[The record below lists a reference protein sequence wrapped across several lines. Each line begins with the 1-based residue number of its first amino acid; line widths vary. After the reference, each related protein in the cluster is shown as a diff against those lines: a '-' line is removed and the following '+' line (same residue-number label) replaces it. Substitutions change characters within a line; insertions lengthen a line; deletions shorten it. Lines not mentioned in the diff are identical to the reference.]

1 MTTGAHAAAFED
13 LTARAR
19 IREAAIRLFTEK
31 GVKGTSIL
39 DIAKAAGV
47 SGGLIRH
54 HFGSKDG
61 LRAACDTYAADELL
75 RFKLQALEQVQADPA
90 FQPRFDS
97 RQVLLRRYVGRAMFD
112 GSPAAAARF
121 AETVDQTEQWFASQ
135 SGLDL
140 SDPRAC
146 AAVMASMTI
155 GVFAMQDQ
163 IASALGEDP
172 LSPRLQERIALAN
185 ADLYAPTMLPPEL
198 ADRAR
203 QAFGHQTS
211 TRTTKKAST
220 TRTSRKK
227 DDHG

>member
-1 MTTGAHAAAFED
+1 MTSQATADPAFED

-19 IREAAIRLFTEK
+19 IRDAAIRLFTEK

-39 DIAKAAGV
+39 DIATAAGV

-61 LRAACDTYAADELL
+61 LRAACDTYVMDELV
-75 RFKLQALEQVQADPA
+75 RFKLQVLEQAQADPD
-90 FQPRFDS
+90 FQPTFDA

-112 GSPAAAARF
+112 GSPAAATRF
-121 AETVDQTEQWFASQ
+121 AETVDQTEQWFTGQ

-140 SDPRAC
+140 PDPRAC
-146 AAVMASMTI
+146 AAVMTSMTI

-163 IASALGEDP
+163 IARALGEDP
-172 LSPRLQERIALAN
+172 LSPKLQERIALAY
-185 ADLYAPTMLPPEL
+185 ADLYSPTMLPPDI

-203 QAFGHQTS
+203 RAFGHQPP
-211 TRTTKKAST
+211 TRATNSTTKKKEDQA
-220 TRTSRKK
+220 
-227 DDHG
+227 